1 MRKIFY
7 FCICLLLLASCNTKK
22 NNNAASPS
30 PSPTSNAKLISTK
43 NETNQDVTYK
53 SDEKVADHLAKL
65 ASSVPGVNDAT
76 AVVLGR
82 YAVVGIDVDAKLD
95 RSRVETIKY
104 SVAESLKHDPL
115 GANAVVVADIDTYQ
129 RLKEMG
135 KQIKEGNAG
144 KGILDELAAIVG
156 RVMPQVP
163 NDVFEKKQINPTKEN
178 DQQLQKGEQSELKQE
193 QVDQSNQNLKR

>member
-1 MRKIFY
+1 MKKIFY
-7 FCICLLLLASCNTKK
+7 LCICLLLIASCSTKK
-22 NNNAASPS
+22 NDNAAS
-30 PSPTSNAKLISTK
+30 PSPTSNAKLIRTK
-43 NETNQDVTYK
+43 SETNQDVTYK
-53 SDEKVADHLAKL
+53 SDEKVADHLTKL

-76 AVVLGR
+76 AIVLGK
-82 YAVVGIDVDAKLD
+82 YAVVGIDVNAKLD

-129 RLKEMG
+129 RLKDMG
-135 KQIKEGNAG
+135 KRIKERKAG
-144 KGILDELAAIVG
+144 EGILDELAAIVG

-178 DQQLQKGEQSELKQE
+178 NQQLNKSEQNELKQE

>member
-7 FCICLLLLASCNTKK
+7 FCICLLLLASCSTKK
-22 NNNAASPS
+22 NNNAAS

-43 NETNQDVTYK
+43 NEANQDVTYK

-135 KQIKEGNAG
+135 KQIKEGNGG
-144 KGILDELAAIVG
+144 KGVLDELAAIVG

-163 NDVFEKKQINPTKEN
+163 NDVFENKQINPTKEN
-178 DQQLQKGEQSELKQE
+178 DQQLHKSEQNELKQE

>member
-1 MRKIFY
+1 MRKFFY
-7 FCICLLLLASCNTKK
+7 FCICLLLLASCSTKK
-22 NNNAASPS
+22 NDNAAS
-30 PSPTSNAKLISTK
+30 PSPTSNAKLIRTK
-43 NETNQDVTYK
+43 SETNQDVTYK
-53 SDEKVADHLAKL
+53 SNEKVADHLARL

-76 AVVLGR
+76 AIVLGK
-82 YAVVGIDVDAKLD
+82 YAVVGIDVNAKLD

-129 RLKEMG
+129 RLKDMG
-135 KQIKEGNAG
+135 KRIKEGKAG
-144 KGILDELAAIVG
+144 EGILDELAAIVG

-178 DQQLQKGEQSELKQE
+178 DQQLNRSEQNELKQE

>member
-30 PSPTSNAKLISTK
+30 PTSDAKLITTK
-43 NETNQDVTYK
+43 NEANQGVTYK
-53 SDEKVADHLAKL
+53 SNAQVADHLARL

-76 AVVLGR
+76 AVVLGK

-135 KQIKEGNAG
+135 KQIQEGNG
-144 KGILDELAAIVG
+144 QGVLDELAAIVG
-156 RVMPQVP
+156 RAMPQVP
-163 NDVFEKKQINPTKEN
+163 NEVLENKQINPTKEN
-178 DQQLQKGEQSELKQE
+178 NQQLPKGEQNELKQE
-193 QVDQSNQNLKR
+193 QVDQSNQQLKR

>member
-1 MRKIFY
+1 MKKIFY
-7 FCICLLLLASCNTKK
+7 FCICLLLLASCSTKK
-22 NNNAASPS
+22 NDNAAS
-30 PSPTSNAKLISTK
+30 PSPTSNAKLIRTK
-43 NETNQDVTYK
+43 SETNQDVTYK
-53 SDEKVADHLAKL
+53 SDEKVAGHLTKL

-76 AVVLGR
+76 AIVLGK
-82 YAVVGIDVDAKLD
+82 YAVVGIDVNAKLD

-129 RLKEMG
+129 RLKDMG
-135 KQIKEGNAG
+135 KRIKEGKAG
-144 KGILDELAAIVG
+144 EGILDELAAIVG

-178 DQQLQKGEQSELKQE
+178 NQQLNKSEQNELKQE